1 MFRKLNCYFIAKRAA
16 KQMRE
21 LAKLRDQL
29 RSFNQTMKEEVIPTM
44 TALHEGEATFD
55 AVMDAYGQ
63 VMKASFELAEAR
75 SKDRK

>member
-1 MFRKLNCYFIAKRAA
+1 MFKKLKYYLIAKRTA

-21 LAKLRDQL
+21 LVKLRDQL

-63 VMKASFELAEAR
+63 VMKASLELV